1 MPQLYLVV
9 DDLDQWTHTLA
20 GEAVISF
27 ETYLT
32 EHPIKGQKKTRII
45 NLCNTDQYLS
55 TGYYCSLLAEAR
67 EHKVLPP
74 ANTLTDLSSQ
84 QLTLVQAAEVLEDLD
99 QKDLTRTDDGY
110 AFRIYFGRTALP
122 QLKMLARRLFERF
135 PCPILEVRLAF
146 LPGAQAA
153 TAVAPNEAVAPVDA
167 VDDSVTADSWQVRSV
182 HAIAF
187 AQLDEQEAPEFVA
200 ALEKFTQ
207 SVWRKPRSSKAS
219 RWDMAILV
227 NPREKLPPSDAKAL
241 KKMER
246 AAQKMGFAV
255 EFIGPQDYARLGEFD
270 ALFIRETTAIDH
282 HTYRFARKAEIEGLV
297 VMDDPTSILRC
308 CNKVFLQDAF
318 TYNDVP
324 TPLTRIV
331 SSGSDASLD
340 ALESVF
346 SYPIVLK
353 IPNSAFSVGVMKAED
368 RAMLKKMLNELLAK
382 SALILAQEY
391 LYTEFDWRVGV
402 LNNRPL
408 FACRYFMAK
417 GHWQIYNHGEDRI
430 GSGGWETLPTYEVP
444 KAVLDAA
451 LKSARIIGDG
461 LYGIDIKQ
469 QGNKVYVIEVNDN
482 PSLEEGVEDA
492 FIGDEL
498 YMQVMSEFARRLE
511 NRGR

>member
-9 DDLDQWTHTLA
+9 DDLSQWTHTLP

-27 ETYLT
+27 ETYLN

-67 EHKVLPP
+67 GHKVLPP

-99 QKDLTRTDDGY
+99 QRDLTRTDDGY

-122 QLKMLARRLFERF
+122 QLKLLARRLFERF

-146 LPGAQAA
+146 TPGAPAA
-153 TAVAPNEAVAPVDA
+153 APTALTEAVAPVDA
-167 VDDSVTADSWQVRSV
+167 GGDTSVADSWQIRTV
-182 HAIAF
+182 HAVAY
-187 AQLDEQEAPEFVA
+187 AQLVEQEMPEFVS

-246 AAQKMGFAV
+246 SAQKMGFAV

-331 SSGSDASLD
+331 SSSTEASLD

-368 RAMLKKMLNELLAK
+368 RAMLKKMLSELLAK

-444 KAVLDAA
+444 KPVLDAA

-482 PSLEEGVEDA
+482 PNIDAGYEDA
-492 FIGDEL
+492 VLGEAL
-498 YMQVMSEFARRLE
+498 YDQVIAEFLRRLE
-511 NRGR
+511 AH

>member
-1 MPQLYLVV
+1 
-9 DDLDQWTHTLA
+9 
-20 GEAVISF
+20 
-27 ETYLT
+27 
-32 EHPIKGQKKTRII
+32 
-45 NLCNTDQYLS
+45 
-55 TGYYCSLLAEAR
+55 
-67 EHKVLPP
+67 
-74 ANTLTDLSSQ
+74 
-84 QLTLVQAAEVLEDLD
+84 
-99 QKDLTRTDDGY
+99 
-110 AFRIYFGRTALP
+110 
-122 QLKMLARRLFERF
+122 
-135 PCPILEVRLAF
+135 
-146 LPGAQAA
+146 
-153 TAVAPNEAVAPVDA
+153 
-167 VDDSVTADSWQVRSV
+167 
-182 HAIAF
+182 
-187 AQLDEQEAPEFVA
+187 
-200 ALEKFTQ
+200 
-207 SVWRKPRSSKAS
+207 
-219 RWDMAILV
+219 
-227 NPREKLPPSDAKAL
+227 
-241 KKMER
+241 
-246 AAQKMGFAV
+246 
-255 EFIGPQDYARLGEFD
+255 
-270 ALFIRETTAIDH
+270 
-282 HTYRFARKAEIEGLV
+282 
-297 VMDDPTSILRC
+297 MDDPTSILRC

-331 SSGSDASLD
+331 SSGDDASLD
-340 ALESVF
+340 ALESAF

-498 YMQVMSEFARRLE
+498 YMQIMSEFARRLE

>member
-1 MPQLYLVV
+1 MSQLYLVV
-9 DDLDQWTHTLA
+9 DEMSQWTHALP

-67 EHKVLPP
+67 GHKVLPP

-84 QLTLVQAAEVLEDLD
+84 QLTLVQAAEVLEDLEH
-99 QKDLTRTDDGY
+99 KDLTRTDDGY

-122 QLKMLARRLFERF
+122 QLKLLARRLFERF
-135 PCPILEVRLAF
+135 PCPILEVRLVF
-146 LPGAQAA
+146 LPGMPNA
-153 TAVAPNEAVAPVDA
+153 TSTDTHGVAPVD
-167 VDDSVTADSWQVRSV
+167 VTTEATVADQWQIRSV
-182 HAIAF
+182 HAVAY
-187 AQLDEQEAPEFVA
+187 AELSEEETPEFVA

-207 SVWRKPRSSKAS
+207 SLWRKPRSSKAS

-318 TYNDVP
+318 TYSGVP

-331 SSGSDASLD
+331 SSASETSLD
-340 ALESVF
+340 SLEQTF
-346 SYPIVLK
+346 TYPIVLK

-368 RAMLKKMLNELLAK
+368 RAMLKRMLDELLAK

-391 LYTEFDWRVGV
+391 LYTEFDWRIGV

-451 LKSARIIGDG
+451 MKSARIIGDG

-469 QGNKVYVIEVNDN
+469 QGDKVYVIEVNDN

-498 YMQVMSEFARRLE
+498 YMQIMSEFARRLE